1 MKAISLLLVDDNPT
15 FLRMAKL
22 FLAQFERLEVV
33 GTAAGGKEGLKL
45 ALNVR
50 PDIALVDLNMPDL
63 HGLDVI
69 PKMREA
75 LPETRIIA
83 LTMLD
88 EDGYREASL
97 AAGAS
102 EFVSK
107 ETMNVDLP
115 LAIYRLA
122 GQGEANA
129 K

>member
-1 MKAISLLLVDDNPT
+1 
-15 FLRMAKL
+15 MAKL